1 MTSPGAT
8 ESLPWVFDLS
18 YTGEN
23 PITLELVQIGA
34 PFVPTQATASLINER
49 RPVFLSGLSRKT
61 TTLTGNPL
69 SNKSA
74 SKRDHVNSHMIKF
87 GIGTHILLSLRI
99 IIADDQTLAPNSVSD
114 F

>member
-34 PFVPTQATASLINER
+34 PFVPSQATASLIKR
-49 RPVFLSGLSRKT
+49 KAARFL
-61 TTLTGNPL
+61 
-69 SNKSA
+69 
-74 SKRDHVNSHMIKF
+74 
-87 GIGTHILLSLRI
+87 
-99 IIADDQTLAPNSVSD
+99 
-114 F
+114 